1 MIRRLFGC
9 ALTILMLFGAFMFV
23 RQWRS
28 TTPWAVGTGNIQ
40 GNSKDLPARDSRG
53 VGTKTKS
60 TLAQIADNP
69 TRFEG
74 KRMTVTGRVRGA
86 GKYASNRNI
95 YNLVQGDYR
104 ILVID
109 DKKPPREY
117 WTRTV
122 SGVVKVIGPKVGGL
136 NRAYLVDV
144 KQGVKINPPQWSE
157 VSRFFTEKYQK
168 VKAGV
173 DEGLANR

>member
-1 MIRRLFGC
+1 MRRLMGC
-9 ALTILMLFGAFMFV
+9 GLTILMLIGAFLFV

-28 TTPWAVGTGNIQ
+28 TTPWAVGTGDIQ
-40 GNSKDLPARDSRG
+40 GKSKDLPARDARG

-60 TLAQIADNP
+60 TLAQIASDP

-74 KRMTVTGRVRGA
+74 RRMTVTGRVRGA

-95 YNLVQGDYR
+95 YTLAEGDYR
-104 ILVID
+104 ILVVD

-122 SGVVKVIGPKVGGL
+122 SGEVKVFGPKVGGL

-144 KQGVKINPPQWSE
+144 KQGIKINPPQWSE
-157 VSRFFTEKYQK
+157 VSHFFTEKYQR

-173 DEGLANR
+173 DEELTNR